1 MSFGSILSNKNGQA
15 GSFIGGNKP
24 LGDIEKAAF
33 KVKSTEVQDYHWG
46 SPRRRVKSRKG
57 TRGWTGM
64 TKGGWVEMHGTRK
77 RSTSK
82 QTTSS

>member
-57 TRGWTGM
+57 ARGMDRHDQRRMDGNAWD
-64 TKGGWVEMHGTRK
+64 KKEKH
-77 RSTSK
+77 
-82 QTTSS
+82 